1 MGVSDWIISISA
13 GAIGILIGLVTYFA
27 QKWFD
32 SIEKTIEKHSSNIDS
47 LSEQISSLKSQQS
60 AQAESVAKTVHT
72 ELAAV
77 RFPHSK
83 IEEVREETKLI
94 SRFIQER
101 IVPQIDKQAETF
113 GRVVLLDEQ
122 IKEQNNKLVTMF
134 NALKILVA
142 QKQKD
147 QK

>member
-1 MGVSDWIISISA
+1 MSVSDWIISISA
-13 GAIGILIGLVTYFA
+13 GVIGILIGLVTYFA
-27 QKWFD
+27 QKWFE
-32 SIEKTIEKHSSNIDS
+32 SIEKTIEKHSSSIDS
-47 LSEQISSLKSQQS
+47 LTEQISSLKSHQAS
-60 AQAESVAKTVHT
+60 QAENLSKAVRT
-72 ELAAV
+72 ELAAI

-101 IVPQIDKQAETF
+101 VLPQLDRQSENF
-113 GRVVLLDEQ
+113 GRVVVLEDQ
-122 IKEQNNKLVTMF
+122 IKEQNSKLMTMF

-142 QKQKD
+142 QKPKD